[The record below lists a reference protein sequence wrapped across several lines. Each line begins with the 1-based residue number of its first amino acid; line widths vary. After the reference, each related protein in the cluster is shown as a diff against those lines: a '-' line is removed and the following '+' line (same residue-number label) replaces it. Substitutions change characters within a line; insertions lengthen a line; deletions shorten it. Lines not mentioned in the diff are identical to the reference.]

1 MTGLAYFEWSAP
13 ADADP
18 DDPETLRMSNP
29 AMSVGR
35 ITDEFTLVERAAMTH
50 DEFLRERLGI
60 FPDEDDKPQWLVI
73 PEAAYRATGVEP
85 VAGWMES
92 PRFAVEVA
100 PDFSEASI
108 VAAGTCADGE
118 GVELVDR
125 RQGVGWLVAR
135 VAELAV
141 RHGGHAVAI
150 DKGSTADLKFT
161 DEILAAGV
169 DVLLA
174 ETADVVKAEA
184 DLMLGVGAGSV
195 WHPKA
200 DDQQPLDLSV
210 ASLVLRPYS
219 DVTVFDRR
227 IGAVAGPAI
236 AAALALWASRQPV
249 EEDDEILF

>member
-1 MTGLAYFEWSAP
+1 VTGLAYFEWSAP

-35 ITDEFTLVERAAMTH
+35 ITDEFTVVERAAMTH

-60 FPDEDDKPQWLVI
+60 FPDKDDAPQWLVV
-73 PEAAYRATGVEP
+73 PEPAWTAAGVEP
-85 VAGWMES
+85 EQGWLTA
-92 PRFAVEVA
+92 PRLAIEVA

-118 GVELVDR
+118 GVELVDH

-135 VAELAV
+135 VAELAE
-141 RHGGHAVAI
+141 RHGGHAVVV
-150 DKGSTADLKFT
+150 DKGSPADKFT
-161 DEILAAGV
+161 DELLAAGV

-174 ETADVVKAEA
+174 ETADVVLAEA
-184 DLMLGVGAGSV
+184 DLILGVGAKRV
-195 WHPKA
+195 FHPKA

-210 ASLVLRPYS
+210 ASLVLRPYG
-219 DVTVFDRR
+219 DVTLFDRR
-227 IGAVAGPAI
+227 AGAVAGPAI